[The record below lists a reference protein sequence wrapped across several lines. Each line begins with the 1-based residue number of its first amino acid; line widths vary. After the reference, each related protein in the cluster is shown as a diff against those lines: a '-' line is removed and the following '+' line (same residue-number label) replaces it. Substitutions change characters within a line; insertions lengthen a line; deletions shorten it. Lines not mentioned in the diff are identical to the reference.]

1 MTNVELNEIKLYLH
15 NALSKAESELIK
27 LERGRNL
34 KQLSIMNELEAE
46 HVRQNSIMMKQK
58 REDKTGMTRRKV
70 MFGS

>member
-1 MTNVELNEIKLYLH
+1 MHNV
-15 NALSKAESELIK
+15 LSRAESELIK
-27 LERGRNL
+27 LERGREL
-34 KQLSIMNELEAE
+34 KQLSIMNEREAE